1 MKRTHRFM
9 AVLLAILMLCL
20 STACQNSTQQGA
32 AGVLTAYTSLDDIS
46 EHGNVYLKKE
56 RRLLL
61 KDLEEA
67 GIKCGDKVKVT
78 FLDQAMEM
86 PVAMNF
92 SVVEAGE
99 TLLRVKDEGI
109 ELSINMGN
117 FAAEYIADAT
127 PTDDGKRTWAY
138 KKGIKEPVEFKIE
151 LIEKGDPSG
160 DNPVNLTFTDKR
172 SDYSDLSDEEFANF
186 RMIAT
191 TGMGN
196 CALYRSSSPVDPKIN
211 RSAYA
216 DAALKKAGVLTVI
229 NLADSREQVEK
240 FADYGNSYY
249 STVRWLAL
257 NMEISFYTDE
267 SRSKLAEGLRFLA
280 SHEGPYAVHC
290 LEGKDRTGLA
300 AALLECFM
308 GATADEVRKDY
319 MVTFYNFYG
328 IKPGDEAYTE
338 IVENNISATLQKMFG
353 VDDLDSADLSG
364 AAEKCFRLIG
374 LNDTEIK
381 NLRENLGKSYSVNKS

>member
-1 MKRTHRFM
+1 MKRIYRM
-9 AVLLAILMLCL
+9 MSVLLAILMLCL
-20 STACQNSTQQGA
+20 STACQNSTQQEA
-32 AGVLTAYTSLDDIS
+32 AGELTAYTSLDDIS
-46 EHGNVYLKKE
+46 DHGNVYLKRE

-78 FLDQAMEM
+78 FLDQSLEM

-92 SVVEAGE
+92 SAVEAGE

-117 FAAEYIADAT
+117 FAAEFIADAT

-138 KKGIKEPVEFKIE
+138 KKAIKGPVEFKIE
-151 LIEKGDPSG
+151 LIEKGEIRDDVSVQMNYTN
-160 DNPVNLTFTDKR
+160 DRTD
-172 SDYSDLSDEEFANF
+172 YPNLSDEEFANF

-196 CALYRSSSPVDPKIN
+196 GALYRTSSPVNPKIN

-216 DAALKKAGVLTVI
+216 DAALKKAGVHTII
-229 NLADSREQVEK
+229 NLADSQEQVEK
-240 FADYGNSYY
+240 FSGYGNSYY
-249 STVRWLAL
+249 STARSIAL
-257 NMEISFYTDE
+257 NMEISFYTDD
-267 SRSKLAEGLRFLA
+267 SKRKLAEGLRFLA
-280 SHEGPYAVHC
+280 SHEGPYAIHC
-290 LEGKDRTGLA
+290 LEGKDRTGLL

-328 IKPGDEAYTE
+328 IKPGDEAYAE
-338 IVENNISATLQKMFG
+338 IAENNISVTLRIFFE

-381 NLRENLGKSYSVNKS
+381 NLRENLGKSYSANK